1 MRAQKKTPLPF
12 EVWALVA
19 GGFAVALGYGV
30 VAPAIPQ
37 FALEFG
43 VSNFAA
49 SAIVSAFALM
59 RLVGAPIA
67 GPLINR
73 LGERRIY
80 TVGILI
86 VAASTGAAALAMNY
100 TQFVLLRG
108 AGGIGSAM
116 FTVAATALL
125 AKVSP
130 IESRGRVASL
140 NAAGFLLGGL
150 FGPVLGGVVAA
161 FGLRAPFVFYFFTL
175 LAAATIV
182 AIALRGSQAAGAPTP
197 TGAVPPADDTTT
209 GGTSASTPKTTS
221 TDTPDHTAPP
231 DMSLAESLRLP
242 QFRALLFSVFSFG
255 WASYGVRVSL
265 IPLLVAVTFG
275 GDATAAAWILAA
287 YALGNAIFIFPSGRW
302 NDTIGRK
309 PLLII
314 GMAVLAAAYAA
325 MGFAPS
331 LWALAAIMVL
341 AGAGS
346 ALANPGQQAV
356 LADVLAKRKGGNVV
370 AAYSMASDL
379 GGVLGPA
386 IAGAIVDLAGFGW
399 AFAASATLLAAAA
412 VAWSTSRDSRTANIA
427 TSQAR

>member
-1 MRAQKKTPLPF
+1 M
-12 EVWALVA
+12 WALVA

-59 RLVGAPIA
+59 RLVSAPLA
-67 GPLINR
+67 GWAVAR
-73 LGERRIY
+73 MGERRTY
-80 TVGILI
+80 TIGILI
-86 VAASTGAAALAMNY
+86 VAVSTGAAALAANY
-100 TQFVLLRG
+100 PQFVLLRG
-108 AGGIGSAM
+108 AGGIGSTL

-130 IESRGRVASL
+130 VESRGRVASL

-150 FGPVLGGVVAA
+150 FGPVLGGVVAV

-175 LAAATIV
+175 LVAAAIV
-182 AIALRGSQAAGAPTP
+182 AIALRGSQAAGAPGTP
-197 TGAVPPADDTTT
+197 GAKGAQGGPDISADADT
-209 GGTSASTPKTTS
+209 
-221 TDTPDHTAPP
+221 DL
-231 DMSLAESLRLP
+231 SLKHAMLVP
-242 QFRALLFSVFSFG
+242 QFRTLLFSVFSFG

-275 GDATAAAWILAA
+275 GDATMAAWILAA
-287 YALGNAIFIFPSGRW
+287 YAAGNAVFIFPAGRW
-302 NDTIGRK
+302 TDTIGRK
-309 PLLII
+309 PMLVVGLSIL
-314 GMAVLAAAYAA
+314 AVAYAA
-325 MGFAPS
+325 MGIAPS
-331 LWALAAIMVL
+331 MWVLGAIMLAA
-341 AGAGS
+341 GTGS

-356 LADVLAKRKGGNVV
+356 LADVLAKRRGGGPV

-386 IAGAIVDLAGFGW
+386 LAGLVVDLAGFSW
-399 AFAASATLLAAAA
+399 AFVLTAVLLAAAA
-412 VAWSTSRDSRTANIA
+412 SVWSLSRDSR
-427 TSQAR
+427 SLG

>member
-1 MRAQKKTPLPF
+1 MTTPANPANTPKPAKTPLPF

-59 RLVGAPIA
+59 RLVSAPLA
-67 GPLINR
+67 GWAVAR
-73 LGERRIY
+73 MGERRTY
-80 TVGILI
+80 TIGILI
-86 VAASTGAAALAMNY
+86 VAVSTGAAALAANY
-100 TQFVLLRG
+100 PQFVLLRG
-108 AGGIGSAM
+108 AGGIGSTL

-130 IESRGRVASL
+130 VESRGRVASL

-150 FGPVLGGVVAA
+150 FGPVLGGVVAV

-175 LAAATIV
+175 LVAAAIV
-182 AIALRGSQAAGAPTP
+182 AIALRGSQAAGAPGIS
-197 TGAVPPADDTTT
+197 GAN
-209 GGTSASTPKTTS
+209 GTRGNSASS
-221 TDTPDHTAPP
+221 SGVSADADTDL
-231 DMSLAESLRLP
+231 SLKHAMLVP
-242 QFRALLFSVFSFG
+242 QFRTLLFSVFSFG

-275 GDATAAAWILAA
+275 GDATMAAWILAA
-287 YALGNAIFIFPSGRW
+287 YAAGNAVFIFPAGRW
-302 NDTIGRK
+302 TDTIGRK
-309 PLLII
+309 PMLVVGLSIL
-314 GMAVLAAAYAA
+314 AVAYAA
-325 MGFAPS
+325 MGIAPS
-331 LWALAAIMVL
+331 IWVLGAIMLV

-356 LADVLAKRKGGNVV
+356 LADVLAKRRGGGPV

-386 IAGAIVDLAGFGW
+386 LAGLVVDLAGFSW
-399 AFAASATLLAAAA
+399 AFVLTAVLLAAAA
-412 VAWSTSRDSRTANIA
+412 SVWSLSRDSRSLA
-427 TSQAR
+427 

>member
-1 MRAQKKTPLPF
+1 MTKPAKTPLPF

-59 RLVGAPIA
+59 RLVSAPLA
-67 GPLINR
+67 GWAVAR
-73 LGERRIY
+73 MGERRTY
-80 TVGILI
+80 TIGILI
-86 VAASTGAAALAMNY
+86 VAVSTGAAALAANY
-100 TQFVLLRG
+100 PQFVILRG
-108 AGGIGSAM
+108 AGGIGSTL

-130 IESRGRVASL
+130 VESRGRVASL

-150 FGPVLGGVVAA
+150 FGPVLGGVVAV

-175 LAAATIV
+175 LIAASIV
-182 AIALRGSQAAGAPTP
+182 AIALRGSHAASAPSPARPGDLANGTTADLTLGQA
-197 TGAVPPADDTTT
+197 
-209 GGTSASTPKTTS
+209 
-221 TDTPDHTAPP
+221 
-231 DMSLAESLRLP
+231 LRVP
-242 QFRALLFSVFSFG
+242 QFRSLLFSVFAFG
-255 WASYGVRVSL
+255 WASFGVRVSL

-275 GDATAAAWILAA
+275 GDATMAAWILAA
-287 YALGNAIFIFPSGRW
+287 YAAGNAAFIFPAGRW
-302 NDTIGRK
+302 TDKVGRK
-309 PLLII
+309 PMLIFGLVI
-314 GMAVLAAAYAA
+314 LAASYAA

-331 LWALAAIMVL
+331 LWALAAIMLL

-356 LADVLAKRKGGNVV
+356 LADVLAKRRGGGPV
-370 AAYSMASDL
+370 AAYSMSSDL

-386 IAGAIVDLAGFGW
+386 LAGLVVDLAGFGP
-399 AFAASATLLAAAA
+399 AFVLTAVLLAAAA
-412 VAWSTSRDSRTANIA
+412 GVWSLGRDSRTLA
-427 TSQAR
+427 

>member
-1 MRAQKKTPLPF
+1 M
-12 EVWALVA
+12 WALVA

-59 RLVGAPIA
+59 RLVSAPLA
-67 GPLINR
+67 GWAVAR
-73 LGERRIY
+73 MGERRTY
-80 TVGILI
+80 TIGILI
-86 VAASTGAAALAMNY
+86 VAVSTGAAALAANY
-100 TQFVLLRG
+100 PQFVLLRG
-108 AGGIGSAM
+108 AGGIGSTL

-130 IESRGRVASL
+130 VESRGRVASL

-150 FGPVLGGVVAA
+150 FGPVLGGVVAV

-175 LAAATIV
+175 LVAAAIV
-182 AIALRGSQAAGAPTP
+182 AIALRGSQAAGAPGTP
-197 TGAVPPADDTTT
+197 GAKGAQCGPDISADADT
-209 GGTSASTPKTTS
+209 
-221 TDTPDHTAPP
+221 DL
-231 DMSLAESLRLP
+231 SLKHAMLVP
-242 QFRALLFSVFSFG
+242 QFRTLLFSVFSFG

-275 GDATAAAWILAA
+275 GDATMAAWILAA
-287 YALGNAIFIFPSGRW
+287 YAAGNAVFIFPAGRW
-302 NDTIGRK
+302 TDTIGRK
-309 PLLII
+309 PMLVVGLSIL
-314 GMAVLAAAYAA
+314 AVAYAA
-325 MGFAPS
+325 MGVAPS
-331 LWALAAIMVL
+331 IWVLGAIMLV

-356 LADVLAKRKGGNVV
+356 LADVLAKRRGGGPV

-386 IAGAIVDLAGFGW
+386 LAGLVVDLAGFSW
-399 AFAASATLLAAAA
+399 AFVLTAVLLAAAA
-412 VAWSTSRDSRTANIA
+412 GVWSLSRDSRSLA
-427 TSQAR
+427 

>member
-1 MRAQKKTPLPF
+1 MTTPANPAKTPKPARTPLPF

-59 RLVGAPIA
+59 RLVSAPLA
-67 GPLINR
+67 GWAVAR
-73 LGERRIY
+73 MGERRTY
-80 TVGILI
+80 TIGILI
-86 VAASTGAAALAMNY
+86 VAVSTGAAALAANY
-100 TQFVLLRG
+100 PQFVLLRG
-108 AGGIGSAM
+108 AGGIGSTL

-130 IESRGRVASL
+130 VESRGRVASL

-150 FGPVLGGVVAA
+150 FGPVLGGVVAV

-175 LAAATIV
+175 LVAAAIV
-182 AIALRGSQAAGAPTP
+182 AIALRGSQAAGAPGTP
-197 TGAVPPADDTTT
+197 GAKGAQGGPDISADADT
-209 GGTSASTPKTTS
+209 
-221 TDTPDHTAPP
+221 DL
-231 DMSLAESLRLP
+231 SLKHAMLVP
-242 QFRALLFSVFSFG
+242 QFRTLLFSVFSFG

-275 GDATAAAWILAA
+275 GDATMAAWILAA
-287 YALGNAIFIFPSGRW
+287 YAAGNAVFIFLAGRW
-302 NDTIGRK
+302 TDTIGRK
-309 PLLII
+309 PMLVVGLSIL
-314 GMAVLAAAYAA
+314 AVAYAA
-325 MGFAPS
+325 MGIAPS
-331 LWALAAIMVL
+331 MWVLGAIMLV

-356 LADVLAKRKGGNVV
+356 LADVLAKRRGGGPV

-386 IAGAIVDLAGFGW
+386 LAGLVVDLAGFSW
-399 AFAASATLLAAAA
+399 AFVLTAVLLAAAA
-412 VAWSTSRDSRTANIA
+412 SVWSLSRDSRSLA
-427 TSQAR
+427 

>member
-1 MRAQKKTPLPF
+1 M
-12 EVWALVA
+12 WALVA

-59 RLVGAPIA
+59 RLVSAPLA
-67 GPLINR
+67 GWAVAR
-73 LGERRIY
+73 MGERRTY
-80 TVGILI
+80 TIGILI
-86 VAASTGAAALAMNY
+86 VAVSTGAAALAENY
-100 TQFVLLRG
+100 PQFVLLRG
-108 AGGIGSAM
+108 AGGIGSTL

-130 IESRGRVASL
+130 VESRGRVASL

-150 FGPVLGGVVAA
+150 FGPVLGGVVAV

-175 LAAATIV
+175 LVAAAIV
-182 AIALRGSQAAGAPTP
+182 AIALRGSQAAGAPGTP
-197 TGAVPPADDTTT
+197 GAKGAQGGPDISADADT
-209 GGTSASTPKTTS
+209 
-221 TDTPDHTAPP
+221 DL
-231 DMSLAESLRLP
+231 SLKHAMLVP
-242 QFRALLFSVFSFG
+242 QFRTLLFSVFSFG

-275 GDATAAAWILAA
+275 GDATMAAWILAA
-287 YALGNAIFIFPSGRW
+287 YAAGNAVFIFPAGRW
-302 NDTIGRK
+302 TDTIGRK
-309 PLLII
+309 PMLVVGLSIL
-314 GMAVLAAAYAA
+314 AVAYAA
-325 MGFAPS
+325 MGIAPS
-331 LWALAAIMVL
+331 MWVLGAIMLAA
-341 AGAGS
+341 GTGS

-356 LADVLAKRKGGNVV
+356 LADVLAKRRGGGPV

-386 IAGAIVDLAGFGW
+386 LAGLVVDLAGFSW
-399 AFAASATLLAAAA
+399 AFVLTAVLLAAAA
-412 VAWSTSRDSRTANIA
+412 SVWSLSRDSR
-427 TSQAR
+427 SLG

>member
-1 MRAQKKTPLPF
+1 MTKPAKPTKPPKTPLPF

-59 RLVGAPIA
+59 RLVSAPLA
-67 GPLINR
+67 GWAVAR
-73 LGERRIY
+73 MGERRTY
-80 TVGILI
+80 TIGILI
-86 VAASTGAAALAMNY
+86 VAVSTGAAALAANY
-100 TQFVLLRG
+100 PQFVILRG
-108 AGGIGSAM
+108 AGGIGSTL

-130 IESRGRVASL
+130 VESRGRVASL

-150 FGPVLGGVVAA
+150 FGPVLGGIVAV

-175 LAAATIV
+175 LVAAAIV
-182 AIALRGSQAAGAPTP
+182 AFALRGSQAASAPSPAGAGDPAN
-197 TGAVPPADDTTT
+197 GAETELTLKRA
-209 GGTSASTPKTTS
+209 
-221 TDTPDHTAPP
+221 
-231 DMSLAESLRLP
+231 LRVP
-242 QFRALLFSVFSFG
+242 QFRALLFSVFTFG
-255 WASYGVRVSL
+255 WASFGVRVSL

-275 GDATAAAWILAA
+275 GDATMAAWILAA
-287 YALGNAIFIFPSGRW
+287 YAAGNAAFIFPSGRW
-302 NDTIGRK
+302 TDTVGRK
-309 PLLII
+309 PMLIL
-314 GMAVLAAAYAA
+314 GLAILATSYAA

-331 LWALAAIMVL
+331 LWALAAIMLV

-356 LADVLAKRKGGNVV
+356 LADVLAKRRGGGPV
-370 AAYSMASDL
+370 AAYSMSSDL

-386 IAGAIVDLAGFGW
+386 IAGLVVDAAGFGP
-399 AFAASATLLAAAA
+399 AFALTAVLLAAAA
-412 VAWSTSRDSRTANIA
+412 GVWSLSRDSRTPA
-427 TSQAR
+427 

>member
-1 MRAQKKTPLPF
+1 MTTPPRTKLPF

-59 RLVGAPIA
+59 RLVSAPFA
-67 GPLINR
+67 GWAVARI
-73 LGERRIY
+73 GERRTY
-80 TVGILI
+80 TIGILI
-86 VAASTGAAALAMNY
+86 VAGSTGAAALAANY
-100 TQFVLLRG
+100 TQFVALRA
-108 AGGIGSAM
+108 AGGIGSTL

-130 IESRGRVASL
+130 VESRGRVASL
-140 NAAGFLLGGL
+140 NAAGFLLGSL
-150 FGPVLGGVVAA
+150 FGPVLGGAVAV

-175 LAAATIV
+175 VVAAVIV
-182 AIALRGSQAAGAPTP
+182 AFALRGSHAAGAPQPNAAT
-197 TGAVPPADDTTT
+197 AAD
-209 GGTSASTPKTTS
+209 
-221 TDTPDHTAPP
+221 
-231 DMSLAESLRLP
+231 AETLTLREALSIP
-242 QFRALLFSVFSFG
+242 QFRALLFSVFTFG
-255 WASYGVRVSL
+255 WSSFGVRVSL

-275 GDATAAAWILAA
+275 GDATLAAWILAA
-287 YALGNAIFIFPSGRW
+287 YAAGNAVFIFPAGRW

-309 PLLII
+309 PMLII
-314 GMAVLAAAYAA
+314 GMLALTASYA
-325 MGFAPS
+325 MIGFAPS
-331 LWALAAIMVL
+331 LTVLALLMLV

-356 LADVLAKRKGGNVV
+356 LADVLARRRGGNVV
-370 AAYSMASDL
+370 AAYSMSSDL

-386 IAGAIVDLAGFGW
+386 IAGAVVDAAGFGW
-399 AFAASATLLAAAA
+399 AFTLTAALLAAAGC
-412 VAWSTSRDSRTANIA
+412 WWCFTQDSRKIPG
-427 TSQAR
+427 